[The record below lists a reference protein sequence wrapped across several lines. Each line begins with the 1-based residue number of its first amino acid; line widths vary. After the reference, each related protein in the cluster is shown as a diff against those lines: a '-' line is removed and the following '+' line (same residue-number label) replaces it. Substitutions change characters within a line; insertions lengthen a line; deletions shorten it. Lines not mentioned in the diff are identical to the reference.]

1 MIETKEI
8 ELIRTCE
15 TVKHYHNM
23 LGIRKLKEAAHRL
36 NLNQKCQKENPKNN
50 RKVDQQPEAVPHMR
64 PMQKQKTKANPNAGT
79 EETKDRS
86 NPQPTNETNLLFAHT
101 PFASV

>member
-1 MIETKEI
+1 
-8 ELIRTCE
+8 
-15 TVKHYHNM
+15 
-23 LGIRKLKEAAHRL
+23 
-36 NLNQKCQKENPKNN
+36 
-50 RKVDQQPEAVPHMR
+50 MR

-79 EETKDRS
+79 EEPKDRS